1 MSKTIKIQILHGLA
15 ISSAKNETYQKG
27 VVDKAVDS
35 KLVAAAFHE
44 QAGNEAYHEAML
56 KRFLF
61 TQIEKLKTYF
71 ADYLTGEGLQAEDAT
86 IDSTEDNGVT
96 EILLSVSDR
105 FNDGYVKTLARLSQ
119 KYVEDRMIHLWW
131 VPVSK
136 DFATLYAGVAE
147 DDMAAILNC
156 FHKTAP
162 KAPTFHWPASIY
174 VSYPILPTRNG
185 IPFSFWPDSEG
196 VNTPEILFGNPWL
209 MGIGDNTDITY
220 EIVGEGGVL
229 CMDDIVVRADNPCCQ
244 PYITPQGRWAL
255 RACCKGHTIVTL
267 FSRHNDNVFVKFAV
281 RITDVQ

>member
-1 MSKTIKIQILHGLA
+1 MSKTIKIQILHALA

-27 VVDKAVDS
+27 VVEKAADP

-44 QAGNEAYHEAML
+44 QAGNETYHEAML

-71 ADYLTGEGLQAEDAT
+71 ADYLTGEGLLSQDAT
-86 IDSTEDNGVT
+86 IDSSEADGVT
-96 EILLSVSDR
+96 TILLSVSDR

-147 DDMAAILNC
+147 DDIAAILNC

-162 KAPTFHWPASIY
+162 KAPSYQWPASII
-174 VSYPILPTRNG
+174 VSFPIMPTRNG
-185 IPFSFWPDSEG
+185 IPFSFGPNSEG

-209 MGIGDNTDITY
+209 MGIGDNTEITY
-220 EIVGEGGVL
+220 EIVGENGEAV
-229 CMDDIVVRADNPCCQ
+229 MDDVVVRADNGCCQ
-244 PYITPQGRWAL
+244 PFLTQEGRWAL

-267 FSRHNDNVFVKFAV
+267 FSRHNDNVFAKFAV
-281 RITDVQ
+281 RITDV